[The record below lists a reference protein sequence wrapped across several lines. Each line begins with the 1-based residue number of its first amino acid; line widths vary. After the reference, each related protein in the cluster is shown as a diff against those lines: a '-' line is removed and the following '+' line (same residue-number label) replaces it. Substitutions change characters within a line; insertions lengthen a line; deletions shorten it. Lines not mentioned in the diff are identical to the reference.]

1 MEKHIFFDF
10 NGTIINDVDL
20 CLDLLNQILN
30 KQNKKTLSME
40 EYKNVFTFPI
50 RDYYIAAGVDFNI
63 ESYES
68 LAKWFIKVYQPASM
82 ECGLFEGIVDTFK
95 FLKDKGYKLYI
106 LSASEKNNLLEQCQN
121 YDVDKYFEAI
131 LGIDNIHAASKVN
144 IAIDYMK
151 EHNIDGKDILFI
163 GDTLHDL
170 EVANAMGAKCKL
182 VSCGHQSKEVLSK
195 GNVEILESI
204 NDLKVWC

>member
-20 CLDLLNQILN
+20 CLDLLNQILT
-30 KQNKKTLSME
+30 KQNKKNLTME

-68 LAKWFIKVYQPASM
+68 LAKWFIKVYQPLSM
-82 ECGLFEGIVDTFK
+82 KCGLFDGIVDTFK
-95 FLKDKGYKLYI
+95 ALKNEGYNLYI

-121 YDVDKYFEAI
+121 YEIDKYFIDI
-131 LGIDNIHAASKVN
+131 LGIDNIHAASKVS
-144 IAIDYMK
+144 IAIDYMNK
-151 EHNIDGKDILFI
+151 HNIKGSDVLFI

-170 EVANAMGAKCKL
+170 EVAEAMGARCML

-195 GNVEILESI
+195 GNVKIIDTI
-204 NDLKVWC
+204 NDLICEI

>member
-20 CLDLLNQILN
+20 CLDLLNQILT
-30 KQNKKTLSME
+30 KQNKRNLSMK

-50 RDYYIAAGVDFNI
+50 KDYYIAAGVDFNI

-68 LAKWFIKVYQPASM
+68 LAKWFIKVYQPLSM
-82 ECGLFEGIVDTFK
+82 ECGLYEGIVDTFK
-95 FLKDKGYKLYI
+95 YLKDKGYNLYI

-121 YDVDKYFEAI
+121 YDIVKYFIDI

-151 EHNIDGKDILFI
+151 EHNINGEDVLFI

-170 EVANAMGAKCKL
+170 EVAEAMGAKCKL

-195 GNVEILESI
+195 SGVEILESI
-204 NDLKVWC
+204 NDLKSFC

>member
-1 MEKHIFFDF
+1 MQKHIFFDF

-30 KQNKKTLSME
+30 KQNKKMLSME

-68 LAKWFIKVYQPASM
+68 LAKWFIKVYQPLSM

-95 FLKDKGYKLYI
+95 YLKDKSSSSALIRYIPRRCAKGAYK
-106 LSASEKNNLLEQCQN
+106 SN
-121 YDVDKYFEAI
+121 
-131 LGIDNIHAASKVN
+131 
-144 IAIDYMK
+144 
-151 EHNIDGKDILFI
+151 
-163 GDTLHDL
+163 
-170 EVANAMGAKCKL
+170 
-182 VSCGHQSKEVLSK
+182 VS
-195 GNVEILESI
+195 
-204 NDLKVWC
+204 

>member
-121 YDVDKYFEAI
+121 YDIDKYFEAI

-182 VSCGHQSKEVLSK
+182 VSWGHQSKEVLSK

>member
-1 MEKHIFFDF
+1 MQKHIFFDF

-30 KQNKKTLSME
+30 KQNKKMLSME

-68 LAKWFIKVYQPASM
+68 LAKWFIKVYQPLSM

-95 FLKDKGYKLYI
+95 YLKDKGYNLYI
-106 LSASEKNNLLEQCQN
+106 LSASERNNLIEQCEN
-121 YDVDKYFEAI
+121 YDIVKYFVDI

-151 EHNIDGKDILFI
+151 EHNINGEDVLFI

-170 EVANAMGAKCKL
+170 EVAEAMKAKCML
-182 VSCGHQSKEVLSK
+182 VSCGHQSKEVLAK

-204 NDLKVWC
+204 NDLKAYR